1 MKLIDMTCPH
11 CGGALKINP
20 DNRTCVCNY
29 CGARLIL
36 DNETLHL
43 QFDNAYESGYQ
54 FEKGRQRAQAEAYR
68 QYTAPQPSYSAP
80 RGKKAPTWLWVL
92 GWIFIFPI
100 PLTILMLRNKNM
112 DNKVKYGIIAAAWIA
127 YLCIGAF
134 WGADE
139 SNNNSSNTNSNPVVT
154 SAENNSAEKE
164 TTKPKQNI
172 SPQTTTSTTSS
183 ETEME
188 DTATTVSVESKDNN
202 IVYAEDEVVNRFI
215 TEFNS
220 SSSFEITDI
229 SKGNIRTKYFGHVNN
244 RYLEMINAND
254 AGAASFC
261 LTINGGQKESDKQEM
276 LAVFRESVKV
286 FDPSISDEESNAAI
300 NDFVG
305 NDVLVEGY
313 AIGSHI
319 IITYVPSKELSWG
332 TSKCR
337 IDMAVDN
344 YK

>member
-11 CGGALKINP
+11 CGGALRINP

-134 WGADE
+134 GGSDK
-139 SNNNSSNTNSNPVVT
+139 SNNNSSHANSNPVIT
-154 SAENNSAEKE
+154 SVESSNSE
-164 TTKPKQNI
+164 
-172 SPQTTTSTTSS
+172 TTTSKKAQNNDTTTESRGNADG
-183 ETEME
+183 ETES
-188 DTATTVSVESKDNN
+188 TTTTENTEENEWTTLENCAKAMASNLD
-202 IVYAEDEVVNRFI
+202 DELI
-215 TEFNS
+215 PGE
-220 SSSFEITDI
+220 SFEVQDSDSGHYRHEFRLLAYQDAIGKTYSYKNATVDI
-229 SKGNIRTKYFGHVNN
+229 I
-244 RYLEMINAND
+244 A
-254 AGAASFC
+254 
-261 LTINGGQKESDKQEM
+261 
-276 LAVFRESVKV
+276 REGYSVKQKYIV
-286 FDPSISDEESNAAI
+286 RIYTYCDDFDLNLELFKAAAI
-300 NDFVG
+300 AMDSELSEEELQEAV
-305 NDVLVEGY
+305 DYLVEHKSANGY
-313 AIGSHI
+313 YFSNLGMVFS
-319 IITYVPSKELSWG
+319 SKEMMLKYSN
-332 TSKCR
+332 
-337 IDMAVDN
+337 D
-344 YK
+344 